1 MITVENL
8 KIQKVVTSYLVVYN
22 RFTVLQAELLQLS
35 TPTVVPSIII
45 LVAPF
50 WLMTGNLYYVNSVQS
65 FIEISMYAI
74 YL

>member
-22 RFTVLQAELLQLS
+22 GFTVLQAELLQLS

-45 LVAPF
+45 LVASF
-50 WLMTGNLYYVNSVQS
+50 WLTGNLYGVNSVQS
-65 FIEISMYAI
+65 FVEISM
-74 YL
+74 